1 MAERAALR
9 RGLLVGLISGYASV
23 TVCVPDPKNCLLQK
37 LTATTKSHHAAAAT
51 VRLRDTLNPA
61 MTPPTKIRGWKLLA
75 LLAAFVPVLLLVLPH
90 ATDHHATALFLL
102 VPILLF
108 IERIDRPVPY
118 QPRTDHVIAPNHHV
132 RSTLFQR
139 PPPSQA

>member
-1 MAERAALR
+1 M
-9 RGLLVGLISGYASV
+9 
-23 TVCVPDPKNCLLQK
+23 
-37 LTATTKSHHAAAAT
+37 
-51 VRLRDTLNPA
+51 TL
-61 MTPPTKIRGWKLLA
+61 PPKIRGWKLLA
-75 LLAAFVPVLLLVLPH
+75 FLAAFVAVLLLVLPH
-90 ATDHHATALFLL
+90 AADHHASALFLL

-118 QPRTDHVIAPNHHV
+118 QPRKDHVVAPNHHV